1 MKTCANLCKSASY
14 FQRTELLHVAYI
26 SIGSNIG
33 NKLENCKKG
42 VDALIRSDSVILKA
56 QSPYY
61 KTDPVDYTDQDW
73 FINYVIKIK
82 TSLDPFELLNRLK
95 SIQRDAG
102 RINDAVRFGPRIL
115 DLDIIL
121 FDDAVINSENL
132 IIPHPRMH
140 KRRFVLKPICDIDV
154 EIIHPVFKKNMKY
167 LIDNMDDEEQGIEEY
182 KCDY

>member
-1 MKTCANLCKSASY
+1 MK
-14 FQRTELLHVAYI
+14 RHIAYI
-26 SIGSNIG
+26 CVGSNIG

-42 VDALIRSDSVILKA
+42 VDELIESGSVTLKT

-61 KTDPVDYTDQDW
+61 KTDPVDYLDQDW
-73 FINYVIKIK
+73 FINYVIKIE

-95 SIQRDAG
+95 SIQKNAG
-102 RINDAVRFGPRIL
+102 RINDAIRFGPRIL

-132 IIPHPRMH
+132 VIPHPRMH
-140 KRRFVLKPICDIDV
+140 KRRFVLKPFCDIDP
-154 EIIHPVFKKNMKY
+154 EAIHPVFKKNIKY
-167 LIDNMDDEEQGIEEY
+167 LIDNMDDEEQGIAEY